1 VGRQTP
7 DGDKRTQ
14 IYQDVQKT
22 LVDRVPYLW
31 LYTLDNYW
39 VHQPFVKG
47 FRADPAGRWIA
58 AKSVWLDK

>member
-1 VGRQTP
+1 MLTP
-7 DGDKRTQ
+7 ARR
-14 IYQDVQKT
+14 T